1 MCNKHQN
8 FCVFKF
14 QEKKGEVTEGR
25 LMRGWEM
32 RFSRC
37 ATNDFG
43 NESGGEGEV
52 GYGGWSKGL
61 GNDYSR
67 DLQQNS
73 EDGEGRR

>member
-1 MCNKHQN
+1 
-8 FCVFKF
+8 
-14 QEKKGEVTEGR
+14 
-25 LMRGWEM
+25 MRGWEM